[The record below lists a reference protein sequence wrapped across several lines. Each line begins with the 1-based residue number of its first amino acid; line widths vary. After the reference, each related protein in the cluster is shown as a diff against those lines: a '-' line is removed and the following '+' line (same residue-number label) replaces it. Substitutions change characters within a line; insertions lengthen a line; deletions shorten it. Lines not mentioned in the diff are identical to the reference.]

1 MRRPASAG
9 RRIAV
14 HGYPSCVT
22 SAADVPT
29 ALPRSRWIAARARN
43 LVHRGGLL
51 VSVGAAMFALSFGLL
66 LWFTRAEREALRRV
80 PAAADTLDLARAVG
94 SLRRQQSRADSTL
107 AGIPIP
113 RRYAVRAAA
122 IVVVSTGDSVRRD
135 SLATPLT
142 NDEEP
147 LVVDTVRTTSQLPDA
162 LRIAAAALSAKLERA
177 QNAPLASSW
186 RALAADPMLQQDAR
200 VRALADSLADAERAR
215 NEYDAVGGVDPIYL
229 ELSSRVTAYGR
240 AIERAA
246 VVRLAS
252 LTRAAAGG
260 PELAVVARAGPGP
273 AELDRRFAEDSAR
286 YVAVRA
292 RRATAVRAADS
303 VTSMLAARRAEAVQ
317 RDAARLRAQHRVD
330 ALAPPIA
337 MVMASAAA
345 AVGLSLLL
353 ALMLELRAPRV
364 ADDGEV
370 VTQARVPLLLSI
382 RASDASTTDSLTSAF
397 SQLAFD
403 LEPLLT
409 GSNTLV
415 VVSDDAG
422 LAARTA
428 ARIAERLGYDGRRVR
443 VVSPRQGT
451 ARSTTRR
458 RNRITPTATRSVLVH
473 PERTQGVAWTGEYF
487 LEAVHDDT
495 ITVRSGNL
503 GDVRAALGTADH
515 RMKVMLVVR
524 IGSTPTAWLARIRTA
539 VLSAAS
545 AEAIGVVAWAP
556 GIDDGDPVQF
566 ALDSALQ
573 RALDT
578 APAAGR

>member
-1 MRRPASAG
+1 MTA
-9 RRIAV
+9 
-14 HGYPSCVT
+14 
-22 SAADVPT
+22 AADLPT
-29 ALPRSRWIAARARN
+29 ALPRARWIAARARN

-66 LWFTRAEREALRRV
+66 LWFTRAEREALQRV
-80 PAAADTLDLARAVG
+80 PAAGDTVDLARAVG

-107 AGIPIP
+107 ADIPIP

-135 SLATPLT
+135 SLAAPLT

-162 LRIAAAALSAKLERA
+162 LRVAAAALSAKLERA

-252 LTRAAAGG
+252 LTRAAASG
-260 PELAVVARAGPGP
+260 PELAVVARVGPGP

-303 VTSMLAARRAEAVQ
+303 ATSMLAARRAEAVQ
-317 RDAARLRAQHRVD
+317 REAARTRAQHRVD

-353 ALMLELRAPRV
+353 ALMLEVRAPRV

-370 VTQARVPLLLSI
+370 ETQARVPLLLSI

-397 SQLAFD
+397 SQLVFD

-415 VVSDDAG
+415 IVSDDAG

-451 ARSTTRR
+451 ARFTTRR

-473 PERTQGVAWTGEYF
+473 PARSQGVAWTGEYF
-487 LEAVHDDT
+487 LETVHDDT

-515 RMKVMLVVR
+515 VTKVMLVVR
-524 IGSTPTAWLARIRTA
+524 IGSTPTAWLARMRTE
-539 VLSAAS
+539 VLSAS
-545 AEAIGVVAWAP
+545 TAEAIGVVAWAP
-556 GIDDGDPVQF
+556 DIDDGDPVQF

>member
-1 MRRPASAG
+1 MTA
-9 RRIAV
+9 
-14 HGYPSCVT
+14 
-22 SAADVPT
+22 AADLPT
-29 ALPRSRWIAARARN
+29 ALPRARWIAARARN

-80 PAAADTLDLARAVG
+80 PAAGDTVDLARAVG

-107 AGIPIP
+107 ADIPIP

-135 SLATPLT
+135 SLAAPLT

-162 LRIAAAALSAKLERA
+162 LRVAAAALSAKLERA

-252 LTRAAAGG
+252 LTRAAASG
-260 PELAVVARAGPGP
+260 PELAVVARVGPGP

-303 VTSMLAARRAEAVQ
+303 ATSMLAARRAEAVQ
-317 RDAARLRAQHRVD
+317 REAARTRAQHRVD

-353 ALMLELRAPRV
+353 ALMLEVRAPRV

-370 VTQARVPLLLSI
+370 ETQARVPLLLSI

-397 SQLAFD
+397 SQLVFD

-415 VVSDDAG
+415 IVSDDAG

-451 ARSTTRR
+451 ARFTTRR

-473 PERTQGVAWTGEYF
+473 PARSQGVAWTGEYF
-487 LEAVHDDT
+487 LETVHDDT

-515 RMKVMLVVR
+515 VTKVMLVVR
-524 IGSTPTAWLARIRTA
+524 IGSTPTAWLARMRTE
-539 VLSAAS
+539 VLSAS
-545 AEAIGVVAWAP
+545 TAEAIGVVAWAP
-556 GIDDGDPVQF
+556 DIDDGDSVQF

>member
-14 HGYPSCVT
+14 HGYPSGVNA
-22 SAADVPT
+22 AADVPT
-29 ALPRSRWIAARARN
+29 VLPRSRWIAARARN